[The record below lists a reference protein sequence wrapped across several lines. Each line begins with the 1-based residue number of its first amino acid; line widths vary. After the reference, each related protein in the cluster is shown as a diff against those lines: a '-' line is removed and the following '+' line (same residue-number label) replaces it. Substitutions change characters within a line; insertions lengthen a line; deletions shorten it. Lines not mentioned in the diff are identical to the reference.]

1 MKQQIVTTGIVLSRN
16 DFQEADRLLT
26 ILTPDHGKI
35 KTIAK
40 GVRKPN
46 SKLAGGIELFSIS
59 NITFMPGRGDFATL
73 ISTRL
78 LSHYANIVKDIKR
91 TMLGYELLK
100 RINRLTEQ
108 AAGEEYFNLLNTTF
122 EGLNDLDLSYDLV
135 ELWFTMQLLFTT
147 GHGPN
152 LRTDSDGNKLS
163 PDGRYLFDF
172 DAMAFNKMQA
182 NGPFGANHIKLMRL
196 GAGTEE
202 PRVLKQ
208 VRGTEDAVPEVLKLA
223 KNILKLHVRV

>member
-1 MKQQIVTTGIVLSRN
+1 MREQVVTTGIVLSRN

-40 GVRKPN
+40 GVRRPN

-59 NITFMPGRGDFATL
+59 NITFLRGRGDFATL
-73 ISTRL
+73 VSTRL
-78 LSHYANIVKDIKR
+78 LTHYGNIVKDINR
-91 TMLGYELLK
+91 TMLGYDLLK
-100 RINRLTEQ
+100 RMNRLTEE
-108 AAGEEYFNLLNTTF
+108 AAGEEYYKLLEATLA
-122 EGLNDLDLSYDLV
+122 GLNDLELTAELV

-152 LRTDSDGNKLS
+152 LRTDSGGNKLS
-163 PDGRYLFDF
+163 ADERYLFDF
-172 DAMAFNKMQA
+172 DAMAFRIQA
-182 NGPFGANHIKLMRL
+182 KGPYGANHIKLMRL

-202 PRVLKQ
+202 PIVLKQ
-208 VRGTEDAVPEVLKLA
+208 VKCAEDTAPEALKLA

>member
-1 MKQQIVTTGIVLSRN
+1 MKKQIVTTGIVLSRN

-40 GVRKPN
+40 GVRRPN

-78 LSHYANIVKDIKR
+78 LIHYGNIVKDINR
-91 TMLGYELLK
+91 TMLGYDLLK
-100 RINRLTEQ
+100 RTNRITED
-108 AAGEEYFNLLNTTF
+108 AAGGEYYDLLTIALK
-122 EGLNDLDLSYDLV
+122 GLDDLELSSELV

-152 LRTDSDGNKLS
+152 LRTDSEGGRLL
-163 PDGRYLFDF
+163 PDEQYLFDF
-172 DAMAFNKMQA
+172 DAMAFGVQA
-182 NGPFGANHIKLMRL
+182 NGPYGANHIKLMRL
-196 GAGTEE
+196 GAGTDE
-202 PRVLKQ
+202 PMVLKQ
-208 VRGTEDAVPEVLKLA
+208 VKGTDASAPEVLNLA

>member
-1 MKQQIVTTGIVLSRN
+1 MKRQIVTTGIVLSRN

-40 GVRKPN
+40 GVRRPN

-73 ISTRL
+73 VSTRL
-78 LSHYANIVKDIKR
+78 LTHYGNIVKDIKR
-91 TMLGYELLK
+91 TMLGYDLLK
-100 RINRLTEQ
+100 RMNRLTEE
-108 AAGEEYFNLLNTTF
+108 AAGEEYFKLLKAAL
-122 EGLNDLDLSYDLV
+122 EGLDDLELSAELV
-135 ELWFTMQLLFTT
+135 ELWFTMQLLYTT

-152 LRTDSDGNKLS
+152 LRTDSEGNKLS
-163 PDGRYLFDF
+163 PEENYLFDF
-172 DAMAFNKMQA
+172 DAMSFRQQDK
-182 NGPFGANHIKLMRL
+182 GPFSANHIKLMRL
-196 GAGTEE
+196 GVGTDE
-202 PRVLKQ
+202 PIILKQ
-208 VRGTEDAVPEVLKLA
+208 VKGADKTAPEVLNLA

>member
-1 MKQQIVTTGIVLSRN
+1 MKLQIVTTGIVLSRN

-78 LSHYANIVKDIKR
+78 LTHYGNIVKDIQR

-108 AAGEEYFNLLNTTF
+108 AAGEEYFNLLQTTL
-122 EGLNDLDLSYDLV
+122 EGLDDLELSCELI

-152 LRTDSDGNKLS
+152 LRTDSEGKKLT
-163 PDGRYLFDF
+163 PDKLYLFDF
-172 DAMAFNKMQA
+172 DSMAFRIQT
-182 NGPFGANHIKLMRL
+182 NGPFNANHIKLMRL
-196 GAGTEE
+196 GAGTEK
-202 PRVLKQ
+202 PLVLKQ
-208 VRGTEDAVPEVLKLA
+208 VKGAGDTAPDVLKLA